1 MDVFFQMPSFVTIL
15 DFVGTFAFAIS
26 GIRLASASGLTGLVP
41 MWLDWLLLS
50 GEKTIRDLLLD
61 VTPAWMTD
69 PMYLICT
76 AFAMFFVILF
86 GKYVIRLNN
95 TFFIFDTIG
104 WRCLQSSDLVR
115 RIH

>member
-26 GIRLASASGLTGLVP
+26 GIRLASAKRFDWFGAYVVGLATAIG
-41 MWLDWLLLS
+41 
-50 GEKTIRDLLLD
+50 GGTIRDVLLD

-86 GKYVIRLNN
+86 VGVQGAIEA
-95 TFFIFDTIG
+95 IACTIIG
-104 WRCLQSSDLVR
+104 SAVSRALAAALKR
-115 RIH
+115 